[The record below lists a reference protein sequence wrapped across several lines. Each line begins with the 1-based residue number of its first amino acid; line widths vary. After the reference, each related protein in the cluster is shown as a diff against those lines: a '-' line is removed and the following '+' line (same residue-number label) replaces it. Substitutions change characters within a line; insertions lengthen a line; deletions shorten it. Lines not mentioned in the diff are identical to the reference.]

1 MRMLPTR
8 SNSQEKIFSDITA
21 QKPEALVSLFKIY
34 FYYIGIEDLV
44 SNPLFL
50 FALVARKLRAKLVS
64 CLCQLCMS
72 VRVSVE

>member
-1 MRMLPTR
+1 MGMLPTR

-21 QKPEALVSLFKIY
+21 QKPEALVSLF
-34 FYYIGIEDLV
+34 YYTGIEDPV

-64 CLCQLCMS
+64 CLYQLCMS
-72 VRVSVE
+72 VRVPAE